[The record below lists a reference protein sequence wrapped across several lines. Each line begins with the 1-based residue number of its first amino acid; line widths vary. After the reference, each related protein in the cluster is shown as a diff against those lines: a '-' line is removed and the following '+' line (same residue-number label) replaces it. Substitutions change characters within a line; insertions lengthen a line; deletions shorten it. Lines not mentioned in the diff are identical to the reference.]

1 VSAGTLRQHAVAVE
15 AIARGDL
22 LFALFSGDS
31 PPAED
36 DQLWLLPDGDS
47 SAALTTTWQREAETM
62 VVDAPGVRCRC
73 SVRGVYPLDEEA
85 LGRIA
90 GMHVWSDDYLARRMA
105 TGEHLHALIVR
116 AWAAPEPSPPS
127 GGMPALPTDDELLPA
142 LTDNAF
148 DLLVERLEQALRG
161 PAVVR
166 A

>member
-1 VSAGTLRQHAVAVE
+1 MSAGTLRQHAVAVE

-73 SVRGVYPLDEEA
+73 SVHGVYPLDEDA
-85 LGRIA
+85 LDRIH
-90 GMHVWSDDYLARRMA
+90 GMHVWSDRYLLQRMA
-105 TGEHLHALIVR
+105 RGEHLHALIVR
-116 AWAAPEPSPPS
+116 AWAAPEPGSPS
-127 GGMPALPTDDELLPA
+127 GERPALPADDELLPA
-142 LTDNAF
+142 LTASAF

-161 PAVVR
+161 PVAAR
-166 A
+166 S